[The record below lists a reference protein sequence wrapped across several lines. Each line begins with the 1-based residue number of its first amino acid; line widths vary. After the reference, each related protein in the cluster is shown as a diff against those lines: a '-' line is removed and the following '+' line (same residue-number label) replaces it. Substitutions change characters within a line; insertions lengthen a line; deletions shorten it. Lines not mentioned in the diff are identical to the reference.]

1 MRLVMIGILLLSGFI
16 VGCVYMIIAF
26 HAEVEKIER
35 LKNSAIEVAE
45 NAMAIL
51 EELEDKNAQ
60 KN

>member
-26 HAEVEKIER
+26 HAEVERIER
-35 LKNSAIEVAE
+35 LKESAVEVAE

-51 EELEDKNAQ
+51 DELEDKRASE
-60 KN
+60 